1 MTLLPFVSSQTHDI
15 YVCVM
20 SLWWKKWQQSYVYV
34 TILIGIFVATAKNRL
49 MGVISSTYD
58 SFAQLLFAVVLL
70 SVSQVCSDTA
80 KDNVL

>member
-1 MTLLPFVSSQTHDI
+1 
-15 YVCVM
+15 M
-20 SLWWKKWQQSYVYV
+20 SLWWKKWQQSYLYV